1 MIELIIYASCRKA
14 KVSAFPCRKAKVSA
28 ISRFRWKKMEE
39 DQQTTCAQRLRWTEN
54 VLTICLSA
62 EATMHLHLAL
72 GADDGRIENCT

>member
-1 MIELIIYASCRKA
+1 MQKSQSIGFSMQ
-14 KVSAFPCRKAKVSA
+14 KAKVSA
-28 ISRFRWKKMEE
+28 ISHFRWKKMEE

-72 GADDGRIENCT
+72 GADGRIENCT